1 MNVHEWRVCSATG
14 IAPLYD
20 AEVARWM
27 ATLHWDTRASWI
39 IVEAARAAGSLPGFV
54 VCDDDGSIRGWTF
67 YLRHEGALQVGAFV
81 ADAPETTA
89 ALLDA
94 ITASPDAV
102 SASAIIFFTFSVA
115 PGLTAQLKECG
126 LAVERYRYLQTSL
139 GTRAGL
145 KACPTTGDSVAP
157 DADDVAQAFRPA
169 TWRSDDHHAVAALLT
184 SAYPSHDPAR
194 PFARSGQAHEWVDY
208 VHQVV
213 ATGGCGTFLPHAS
226 LVVPGVSP
234 DCAGAAVLVT
244 SLSYD
249 TVHLAQVAVSPGA
262 RGHGLARRLIAD
274 SLAAAGDAG
283 YTRATLLVGE
293 RNVAARHVY
302 DQLGF
307 EEVAAFVS
315 AACDQPRRSSSA
327 AFESG
332 GAITRR

>member
-1 MNVHEWRVCSATG
+1 MKVHDWRACSATS

-27 ATLHWDTRASWI
+27 AMLHWDTRASWI

-54 VCDDDGSIRGWTF
+54 VCADDGSIRGWTF

-94 ITASPDAV
+94 ITASPEAV

-115 PGLTAQLKECG
+115 PGLTAQLNDCG
-126 LAVERYRYLQTSL
+126 FAVERYRYLQTSV

-145 KACPTTGDSVAP
+145 QAHGPI
-157 DADDVAQAFRPA
+157 VAQGFSPA
-169 TWRSDDHHAVAALLT
+169 IWRSADHHAVAALLA

-213 ATGGCGTFLPHAS
+213 AIGGCGTFLPQAS

-249 TVHLAQVAVSPGA
+249 TVHLAQVAVSPDA

-283 YTRATLLVGE
+283 YRRATLLVGE